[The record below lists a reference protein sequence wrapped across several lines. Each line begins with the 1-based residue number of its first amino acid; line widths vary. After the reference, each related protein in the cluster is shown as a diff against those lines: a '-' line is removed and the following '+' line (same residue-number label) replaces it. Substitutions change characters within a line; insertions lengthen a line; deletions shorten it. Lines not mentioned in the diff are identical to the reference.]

1 MVKLVCSLFWR
12 KGIMMQIGPLI
23 EVILYVRDMD
33 AMVKFYR
40 DTLELSLLF
49 PPTLNDYG
57 DQMWVTFDTGECTL
71 ALHGGGVGD
80 LGQDAPKIVF
90 RVADVE
96 ETRNSLLERGVW
108 MGEVR
113 TAAPGIIVSDGEDP
127 EGNRF
132 SIES

>member
-1 MVKLVCSLFWR
+1 
-12 KGIMMQIGPLI
+12 MMQIGPLI

-33 AMVKFYR
+33 AMVRFYR
-40 DTLELSLLF
+40 DTLELSLSF
-49 PPTLNDYG
+49 PPTLKDYG

-80 LGQDAPKIVF
+80 LGRDAPKIVF
-90 RVADVE
+90 QVADLE
-96 ETRNSLLERGVW
+96 ETRNSLLERGVF

-113 TAAPGIIVSDGEDP
+113 TAAPGIIVCDGEDP

-132 SIES
+132 SIESQE